1 MKKYI
6 KKLLSKKF
14 ILPPPEEVF
23 DKKAVLLFMVI
34 LALFFDILILGSTKS
49 FLSFEDKVIK
59 TKIITPLE
67 KNLTTLVSGFPI
79 KKMVPFISTKDK
91 RTAAFLIGIAK
102 KESNWGKYSPKL
114 NGKDCY
120 NYWGY
125 RGSGENVT
133 PSGYTCFDSP
143 RQAVDVVGQRISNL
157 INDSNLSTPSQMIVW
172 KCGWNCAGHSN
183 ESVDKWIADV
193 GLYYNKVY
201 Q

>member
-6 KKLLSKKF
+6 KKILSKKF
-14 ILPPPEEVF
+14 TIPPPEEVLN
-23 DKKAVLLFMVI
+23 KKAILLFMVA
-34 LALFFDILILGSTKS
+34 LALFYDILILGYAKS
-49 FLSFEDKVIK
+49 LPVAENTIK
-59 TKIITPLE
+59 TKITTPLE
-67 KNLTTLVSGFPI
+67 KNINSLVAGYPME
-79 KKMVPFISTKDK
+79 KMAPYISAKEK

-114 NGKDCY
+114 NGKDCF

-125 RGSGENVT
+125 RGQGENVT

-143 RQAVDVVGQRISNL
+143 KQAVDIVGKRISTL
-157 INDSNLSTPSQMIVW
+157 INDSNLSTPEEMIVW
-172 KCGWNCAGHSN
+172 KCGWNCAGHSS

-193 GLYYNKVY
+193 GIYYNKVY

>member
-1 MKKYI
+1 MYKKI
-6 KKLLSKKF
+6 KKLLSKK
-14 ILPPPEEVF
+14 IDIPPPEEVF
-23 DKKAVLLFMVI
+23 NKKAVLLFMVI

-49 FLSFEDKVIK
+49 FLSFDNSVKI
-59 TKIITPLE
+59 KIITPLE

-91 RTAAFLIGIAK
+91 KTAAFLIGIAK

-143 RQAVDVVGQRISNL
+143 REAVDVVGQRISDL
-157 INDSNLSTPSQMIVW
+157 INNSNLSTPSQMIVW
-172 KCGWNCAGHSN
+172 KCGWNCAGHSD

-193 GLYYNKVY
+193 GIYYDKVY
-201 Q
+201 

>member
-14 ILPPPEEVF
+14 TIPPPEEVLN
-23 DKKAVLLFMVI
+23 KKAVLLFMVA
-34 LALFFDILILGSTKS
+34 LALFFDILILGYAKS
-49 FLSFEDKVIK
+49 FPVAENTIK

-67 KNLTTLVSGFPI
+67 KNIHTLVAGYPME
-79 KKMVPFISTKDK
+79 KMAPYISAKEK

-125 RGSGENVT
+125 RGQGENVT
-133 PSGYTCFDSP
+133 PSGYTCFDNP
-143 RQAVDVVGQRISNL
+143 KQAVNIVGQRISEL
-157 INDSNLSTPSQMIVW
+157 INDSNLSTPEKMIVW
-172 KCGWNCAGHSN
+172 KCGWNCDKHN
-183 ESVDKWIADV
+183 PESVSKWIADV
-193 GLYYNKVY
+193 GIYYDKIY

>member
-6 KKLLSKKF
+6 TKILSKKF
-14 ILPPPEEVF
+14 IIPPPEEVLN
-23 DKKAVLLFMVI
+23 KKAILFFMVA
-34 LALFFDILILGSTKS
+34 LALFYDILILGYSKS
-49 FLSFEDKVIK
+49 IPVAENVVK
-59 TKIITPLE
+59 TKVITPLE
-67 KNLTTLVSGFPI
+67 KNINSLVAGYPME
-79 KKMVPFISTKDK
+79 KMAPYISAKEK

-114 NGKDCY
+114 NGKDCF

-125 RGSGENVT
+125 RGQEENVT

-143 RQAVDVVGQRISNL
+143 KQAVDIVGKRISAL
-157 INDSNLSTPSQMIVW
+157 INDSNLSTPEQMIVW
-172 KCGWNCAGHSN
+172 KCGWNCAGHSD

-193 GLYYNKVY
+193 GIYYNKVY

>member
-14 ILPPPEEVF
+14 IIPPPEEVLN
-23 DKKAVLLFMVI
+23 KKAILLFMVA
-34 LALFFDILILGSTKS
+34 LALFYDILILGYTKS
-49 FLSFEDKVIK
+49 LPVAENTIK
-59 TKIITPLE
+59 TKITTPLE
-67 KNLTTLVSGFPI
+67 KNINSLVAGYPME
-79 KKMVPFISTKDK
+79 KMAPYISAKEK

-114 NGKDCY
+114 NGKDCF

-125 RGSGENVT
+125 RGQGENVT
-133 PSGYTCFDSP
+133 PGGYTCFDSP
-143 RQAVDVVGQRISNL
+143 KQAVDIVGKRISAL
-157 INDSNLSTPSQMIVW
+157 INDSNLSTPEEMIVW
-172 KCGWNCAGHSN
+172 KCGWNCAGHSS

-193 GLYYNKVY
+193 GIYYNKVY

>member
-14 ILPPPEEVF
+14 TIPPPEEVLN
-23 DKKAVLLFMVI
+23 KKAILLFMVA
-34 LALFFDILILGSTKS
+34 LALFYDILILGYAKS
-49 FLSFEDKVIK
+49 LPVAENVIK
-59 TKIITPLE
+59 TKITTPLE
-67 KNLTTLVSGFPI
+67 KNINTLLIGYPME
-79 KKMVPFISTKDK
+79 KMAPYISAKEK
-91 RTAAFLIGIAK
+91 RTAAFLVGIAK
-102 KESNWGKYSPKL
+102 KESNWGKYSPKI

-125 RGSGENVT
+125 RGQGENVT

-143 RQAVDVVGQRISNL
+143 REAVNVVGQRISDL
-157 INDSNLSTPSQMIVW
+157 INDSNLSTPEEMIVW
-172 KCGWNCAGHSN
+172 KCGWNCAGHSS

-193 GLYYNKVY
+193 GIYYNKVY

>member
-6 KKLLSKKF
+6 NKILSKKF
-14 ILPPPEEVF
+14 TIPPPEEVLN
-23 DKKAVLLFMVI
+23 KKAILLFMVA
-34 LALFFDILILGSTKS
+34 LALFYDFSILNYSKAIPVAENT
-49 FLSFEDKVIK
+49 IK
-59 TKIITPLE
+59 IKIITPLE
-67 KNLTTLVSGFPI
+67 KNIKSLVAGYPME
-79 KKMVPFISTKDK
+79 KMAPYISAKEK

-102 KESNWGKYSPKL
+102 KESNWGKYSPHL

-125 RGSGENVT
+125 RGKGENVT

-143 RQAVDVVGQRISNL
+143 RQAVNVVGQRISDL
-157 INDSNLSTPSQMIVW
+157 INDSNLSTPEEMIVW
-172 KCGWNCAGHSN
+172 KCGWNCAGHSD

-193 GLYYNKVY
+193 GIYYNKVY

>member
-14 ILPPPEEVF
+14 TIPPPEEVLN
-23 DKKAVLLFMVI
+23 KKAILIFMVT
-34 LALFFDILILGSTKS
+34 LALFYDVLILGYTKS
-49 FLSFEDKVIK
+49 LPVAENTIKPKVI
-59 TKIITPLE
+59 TKLE
-67 KNLTTLVSGFPI
+67 KNISTLVAGYPME
-79 KKMVPFISTKDK
+79 KMAPYISAKEK

-125 RGSGENVT
+125 RGQGENVT
-133 PSGYTCFDSP
+133 PSGYTCFDNP
-143 RQAVDVVGQRISNL
+143 RQAVNVVGQRISDL
-157 INDSNLSTPSQMIVW
+157 INDSNLSTPEEMIVW

-193 GLYYNKVY
+193 GIYYNKVY

>member
-14 ILPPPEEVF
+14 VIPSPEEVLN
-23 DKKAVLLFMVI
+23 KKAILLFMVA
-34 LALFFDILILGSTKS
+34 LALFYDILILGYAKS
-49 FLSFEDKVIK
+49 LPVAENTIK
-59 TKIITPLE
+59 TKITTPLE
-67 KNLTTLVSGFPI
+67 KNINSLVAGYPME
-79 KKMVPFISTKDK
+79 KMAPYISAKEK

-114 NGKDCY
+114 NGKDCF

-125 RGSGENVT
+125 RGQGENVT

-143 RQAVDVVGQRISNL
+143 REAVNVVGQRISDL
-157 INDSNLSTPSQMIVW
+157 INDSNLSTPEEMIVW
-172 KCGWNCAGHSN
+172 KCGWNCAGHSS

-193 GLYYNKVY
+193 GIYYDKVY

>member
-1 MKKYI
+1 MEKMAPYI
-6 KKLLSKKF
+6 SAK
-14 ILPPPEEVF
+14 E
-23 DKKAVLLFMVI
+23 
-34 LALFFDILILGSTKS
+34 
-49 FLSFEDKVIK
+49 
-59 TKIITPLE
+59 
-67 KNLTTLVSGFPI
+67 
-79 KKMVPFISTKDK
+79 K

-143 RQAVDVVGQRISNL
+143 RQAVNVVGQRISDL
-157 INDSNLSTPSQMIVW
+157 INDSDLSTPEEMIVW
-172 KCGWNCAGHSN
+172 KCGWSCAEHSD

-193 GLYYNKVY
+193 GIYYDKVY

>member
-14 ILPPPEEVF
+14 VIPSPEEVLN
-23 DKKAVLLFMVI
+23 KKAILLFMVA
-34 LALFFDILILGSTKS
+34 LALFYDILILGYAKS
-49 FLSFEDKVIK
+49 LPVAENTIK
-59 TKIITPLE
+59 TKITTPLE
-67 KNLTTLVSGFPI
+67 KNINSLVAGYPME
-79 KKMVPFISTKDK
+79 KMAPYISAKEK

-114 NGKDCY
+114 NGKDCF

-125 RGSGENVT
+125 RGQGENVT

-143 RQAVDVVGQRISNL
+143 KQAVDIVGKRISTL
-157 INDSNLSTPSQMIVW
+157 INDSNLSTPEEMIVW
-172 KCGWNCAGHSN
+172 KCGWNCAGHSS

-193 GLYYNKVY
+193 GIYYNKVY

>member
-1 MKKYI
+1 MKKYLT
-6 KKLLSKKF
+6 KLLSKKF
-14 ILPPPEEVF
+14 TIPPPEEVLN
-23 DKKAVLLFMVI
+23 KKAILLFMV
-34 LALFFDILILGSTKS
+34 ALTLFYDVLILGYAKS
-49 FLSFEDKVIK
+49 LPVAENKIK

-67 KNLTTLVSGFPI
+67 KNINNLVAGYPME
-79 KKMVPFISTKDK
+79 KMAPYISAKEK

-125 RGSGENVT
+125 RGQGENVT

-143 RQAVDVVGQRISNL
+143 RQAVNVVGQRISDL
-157 INDSNLSTPSQMIVW
+157 INDSNLSTPEEMIVW
-172 KCGWNCAGHSN
+172 KCGWNCAGHSD

-193 GLYYNKVY
+193 GIYYNKVY

>member
-6 KKLLSKKF
+6 KKILSKKLT
-14 ILPPPEEVF
+14 IPPPGEVLN
-23 DKKAVLLFMVI
+23 KKAILLFMVA
-34 LALFFDILILGSTKS
+34 LALFYDVLILGYAKS
-49 FLSFEDKVIK
+49 LPVAENKIQ

-67 KNLTTLVSGFPI
+67 KNINSLVAGYPME
-79 KKMVPFISTKDK
+79 KMAPYISAKEK

-125 RGSGENVT
+125 RGQGENVT

-143 RQAVDVVGQRISNL
+143 RQAVHVVGKRISDL
-157 INDSNLSTPSQMIVW
+157 INDSNLSTPEQMIVW
-172 KCGWNCAGHSN
+172 KCGWNCAEHSD

-193 GLYYNKVY
+193 GIYYNKIY